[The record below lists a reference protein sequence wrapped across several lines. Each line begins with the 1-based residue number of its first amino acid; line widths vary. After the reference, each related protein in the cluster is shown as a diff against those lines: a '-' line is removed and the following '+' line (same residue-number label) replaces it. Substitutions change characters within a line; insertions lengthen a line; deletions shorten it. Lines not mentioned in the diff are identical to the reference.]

1 MKKFGVLLC
10 VMLCVPMFAF
20 KANNEEQ
27 IILTVQYERPDKGHG
42 GLHRTSVRHLYLDQN
57 DHILTIPNSEGWVV
71 EIYQDETLLYRE
83 TICNDG
89 IVVIPSDIKGEMIL
103 KVTNGSI
110 VVSGSAFIPCIIQ
123 KKAVTAD

>member
-1 MKKFGVLLC
+1 M
-10 VMLCVPMFAF
+10 
-20 KANNEEQ
+20 
-27 IILTVQYERPDKGHG
+27 IIND
-42 GLHRTSVRHLYLDQN
+42 LDGYYIVFDTKN
-57 DHILTIPNSEGWVV
+57 WNTELDTLVV

-110 VVSGSAFIPCIIQ
+110 VYFG
-123 KKAVTAD
+123 DLNL

>member
-42 GLHRTSVRHLYLDQN
+42 GLHRTSVRHLYLD
-57 DHILTIPNSEGWVV
+57 
-71 EIYQDETLLYRE
+71 
-83 TICNDG
+83 
-89 IVVIPSDIKGEMIL
+89 
-103 KVTNGSI
+103 
-110 VVSGSAFIPCIIQ
+110 
-123 KKAVTAD
+123 

>member
-42 GLHRTSVRHLYLDQN
+42 GLHRTSVRHLYLYQN

-110 VVSGSAFIPCIIQ
+110 VYFG
-123 KKAVTAD
+123 DLNL

>member
-57 DHILTIPNSEGWVV
+57 DHILTIPNGTHSFKRWGFKLRFGTRLAGFLPLSLFA
-71 EIYQDETLLYRE
+71 YQLLGVF
-83 TICNDG
+83 TQTDFC
-89 IVVIPSDIKGEMIL
+89 
-103 KVTNGSI
+103 
-110 VVSGSAFIPCIIQ
+110 VSC
-123 KKAVTAD
+123 KW

>member
-57 DHILTIPNSEGWVV
+57 DHILTIFHLIMQGLYMNK
-71 EIYQDETLLYRE
+71 TLDL
-83 TICNDG
+83 
-89 IVVIPSDIKGEMIL
+89 S
-103 KVTNGSI
+103 
-110 VVSGSAFIPCIIQ
+110 
-123 KKAVTAD
+123 

>member
-42 GLHRTSVRHLYLDQN
+42 GLHRTSVRHLYL
-57 DHILTIPNSEGWVV
+57 IVKVG
-71 EIYQDETLLYRE
+71 LLK
-83 TICNDG
+83 
-89 IVVIPSDIKGEMIL
+89 SIKMKRCFIGRPY
-103 KVTNGSI
+103 VTMELL
-110 VVSGSAFIPCIIQ
+110 
-123 KKAVTAD
+123 